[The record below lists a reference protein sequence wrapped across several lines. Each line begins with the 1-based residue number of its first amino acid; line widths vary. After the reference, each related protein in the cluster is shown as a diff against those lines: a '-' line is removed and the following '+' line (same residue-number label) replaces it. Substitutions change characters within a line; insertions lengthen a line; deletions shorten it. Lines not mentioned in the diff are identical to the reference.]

1 MPARAHRAF
10 THAVAIVA
18 LLGALHFADRL
29 AFGLQM
35 QARQA
40 QLTGEN

>member
-1 MPARAHRAF
+1 MPARVHRAF
-10 THAVAIVA
+10 VQAVALVA

-40 QLTGEN
+40 HLTGEN